1 MTEKGRPRRPK
12 GSRDKVPRKRPEPKG
27 AADGTKPRRR
37 PGRPRKHEAPVTPA
51 VLTEMSQLWL
61 DHVPLTQ
68 IAETFG
74 ISVHAVWHH
83 VHTKIIPTWKA
94 TLISG
99 ATSTQIR
106 LQHTAAIAFARWK
119 EDREDSVAA
128 SMYKWAIE
136 AEIRLLGLNA
146 PTRLKVD
153 ERSTYRV
160 AGVSKLE
167 LGERMLL
174 RLAVKMDEL
183 KRQREIEGQSYLIQP
198 ATRANV

>member
-1 MTEKGRPRRPK
+1 MTEKGRPGRPK
-12 GSRDKVPRKRPEPKG
+12 GSRDKVPRKRPEPKA

-83 VHTKIIPTWKA
+83 VHTKIIPTWRA

-106 LQHTAAIAFARWK
+106 LQHTAAIAFTRWK
-119 EDREDSVAA
+119 ENPEDSVAA
-128 SMYKWAIE
+128 SMYKWAIDG
-136 AEIRLLGLNA
+136 EIRLLGLNA
-146 PTRLKVD
+146 PTRLEVD
-153 ERSTYRV
+153 NLPSYRA
-160 AGVSKLE
+160 AGVSKVE
-167 LGERMLL
+167 LGERMIL
-174 RLAVKMDEL
+174 RLAEKMAEL
-183 KRQREIEGQSYLIQP
+183 KRCEIVEQSCEVRP
-198 ATRANV
+198 ATRADM